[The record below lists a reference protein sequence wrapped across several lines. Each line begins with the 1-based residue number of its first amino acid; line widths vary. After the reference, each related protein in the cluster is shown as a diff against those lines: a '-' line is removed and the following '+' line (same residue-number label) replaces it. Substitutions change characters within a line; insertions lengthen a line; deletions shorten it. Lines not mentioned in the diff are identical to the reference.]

1 MQELTRVRCFE
12 LTKSSRD
19 EFPVSVDFSD
29 VLSAYSVGASITAV
43 SAVVDPASCPVTHVS
58 LVKGF
63 MVDPANKQRVRVG
76 LGGGASGYLY
86 KITLTVTTDIEMPG
100 SVDFAKFSA
109 VLLVSVKDL

>member
-29 VLSAYSVGASITAV
+29 VLVSYSAVAAITAV
-43 SAVVDPASCPVTHVS
+43 TAVVEPATCPVTHVS
-58 LVKGF
+58 LVKGLL
-63 MVDPANKQRVRVG
+63 VDPTNKQRVRVG
-76 LGGGASGYLY
+76 LGGGASGYMY

-100 SVDFAKFSA
+100 SADFAKFSA